1 MRKYTSALLAALVL
15 VTVILSGCSEGIGA
29 PEEISRSNAS
39 TSQNA
44 PVSSASS
51 SAANQNNVSSS
62 KQKDGEW
69 VKCDE
74 SVFNLP
80 PTYEE
85 DSFSDTF
92 DGKSKTDYEIEADTS
107 GAILFWVEGVS
118 YSPTGHYAVF
128 SSNRN
133 CLKAQGMSIFL
144 IDRQGGEESLLVDG
158 SDDNYYS
165 GLGWLPDEEHFVVQ
179 VSNASSQSYQ
189 ICDLTGKMQRVS
201 IQYED
206 STILALRD
214 DVIVFSDRTDQS
226 AVNCAQL
233 NSKGLLSELG
243 SYVPANGFLMGECE
257 ISPDLRKVAFKIRT
271 DYEHSDRYITVW
283 DIVSDE
289 EKILPNPDID
299 GSTDVAAIDLNW
311 DTQYLCVNFN
321 VIKEDGTNTDVPL
334 QWITE

>member
-1 MRKYTSALLAALVL
+1 MRKYTSALLAML
-15 VTVILSGCSEGIGA
+15 VTVILSGCLGEPPKETLG
-29 PEEISRSNAS
+29 SNAS

-44 PVSSASS
+44 SVSSASS
-51 SAANQNNVSSS
+51 SATDQNNVSSS

-74 SVFNLP
+74 SVFKLT

-92 DGKSKTDYEIEADTS
+92 DGKSKMDYESEADIS

-144 IDRQGGEESLLVDG
+144 VDCQSGKESLLVDG

-165 GLGWLPDEEHFVVQ
+165 VLGWLPDEEHFVVQ
-179 VSNASSQSYQ
+179 VSNASFQSYQ
-189 ICDLTGKMQRVS
+189 ICDLAGKMQRVS

-206 STILALRD
+206 STILALRG
-214 DVIVFSDRTDQS
+214 DVVIFADRTDQN
-226 AVNCAQL
+226 AVSCAQL
-233 NSKGLLSELG
+233 NSEGLLSELV
-243 SYVPANGFLMGECE
+243 SYTPTEGFLMGECA
-257 ISPDLRKVAFKIRT
+257 ISPDLKKVAFKVRT
-271 DYEHSDRYITVW
+271 DYESSNRYIVVW
-283 DIVSDE
+283 DVVSNIE
-289 EKILPNPDID
+289 TVLPDPDIV
-299 GSTDVAAIDLNW
+299 GATSPAAIDLNW

-321 VIKEDGTNTDVPL
+321 VTKADGTEAYVPL
-334 QWITE
+334 QWVTE

>member
-1 MRKYTSALLAALVL
+1 MRRHWIFVSLALLI
-15 VTVILSGCSEGIGA
+15 TVVLSGCSGDTGSSKEVLG
-29 PEEISRSNAS
+29 SNAN
-39 TSQNA
+39 TSQNTSV
-44 PVSSASS
+44 PSVSS

-74 SVFNLP
+74 SVFKLTS
-80 PTYEE
+80 TYEE

-92 DGKSKTDYEIEADTS
+92 DGKSKMDYAIEADTS
-107 GAILFWVEGVS
+107 GAILFWVEEVS
-118 YSPTGHYAVF
+118 YSPAGHYAVF

-133 CLKAQGMSIFL
+133 CLNAQGMSIFL
-144 IDRQGGEESLLVDG
+144 VDCRSGKESLLVDG

-165 GLGWLPDEEHFVVQ
+165 VLGWLPDEEHFVMQ
-179 VSNASSQSYQ
+179 VTNASSQSYQ
-189 ICDLTGKMQRVS
+189 ICDLTGRTQRVS

-206 STILALRD
+206 STILALRG
-214 DVIVFSDRTDQS
+214 DVVVFADRTNQN

-233 NSKGLLSELG
+233 NSEGVLSELG
-243 SYVPANGFLMGECE
+243 TYAPANGFLMGECE
-257 ISPDLRKVAFKIRT
+257 ISPDLRKIAFKVRT

-283 DIVSDE
+283 DIESDKE
-289 EKILPNPDID
+289 EILPNPDID

-321 VIKEDGTNTDVPL
+321 VTKGDGTNTDVPL
-334 QWITE
+334 KWAVE